1 MCISIDIADNEC
13 VFHSRTRRSR
23 SCFLCLEA
31 QSSLF
36 MLQWKVLQYSA
47 LAGKVIR
54 RVFVAFVP
62 LKWLPQTPPAVPNAP
77 SAAQDSYLVIYIFY
91 FLPPQLSG
99 MQKSWLLFLAFL
111 YAQHANTPLSSIFVP
126 CLLVQPTVTQPCQNR
141 PNCSSTG
148 AQQAEEG
155 DKEAGF
161 TLVALSNL
169 CWHHCPEEGR
179 RKRPVRLKESRLVL
193 GAPPPAPSI

>member
-1 MCISIDIADNEC
+1 
-13 VFHSRTRRSR
+13 
-23 SCFLCLEA
+23 
-31 QSSLF
+31 
-36 MLQWKVLQYSA
+36 MLQWKVLQYST
-47 LAGKVIR
+47 LTGKVIR

-62 LKWLPQTPPAVPNAP
+62 LKWLPQTPPCC
-77 SAAQDSYLVIYIFY
+77 SQCTISSSGFLLIYLFIFY

-111 YAQHANTPLSSIFVP
+111 FAQHANTPFSSIFVP

-179 RKRPVRLKESRLVL
+179 RKRPVRLKESSLVL
-193 GAPPPAPSI
+193 GAPPLQSSRKIVQVKKTA

>member
-1 MCISIDIADNEC
+1 MCLPQQDEEEQKLLP
-13 VFHSRTRRSR
+13 VFGSTVFTLYVAVKSV
-23 SCFLCLEA
+23 A
-31 QSSLF
+31 I
-36 MLQWKVLQYSA
+36 QYSHWEGYSKGICGICA
-47 LAGKVIR
+47 IKVT
-54 RVFVAFVP
+54 ATDTP
-62 LKWLPQTPPAVPNAP
+62 LMFPMHHQHLRILT
-77 SAAQDSYLVIYIFY
+77 YLFIFFY

-111 YAQHANTPLSSIFVP
+111 FAQHANTPFSSIFVP

-179 RKRPVRLKESRLVL
+179 RKRPVRLKESSLVL
-193 GAPPPAPSI
+193 GAPPSI